1 MWKWE
6 AEGQPKAT
14 VVLFHNAYE
23 HHGRHAWL
31 IERFRTAGMHVI
43 AGDLPGHGSRGTD
56 VHDEAI
62 QEYRDFAGRLVKAG
76 LAESVPLFLYG
87 HGLGGLL
94 AADQARLEG
103 QACAGLILTS
113 PWFALDHLPPKM
125 KGALSGIGK
134 IASGIKF
141 NHRITEEMLTR
152 SQENGSPENGIP
164 SYQPVATAGWYR
176 ELNLYM
182 KEMSELP
189 AAGVPPVLLHTGG
202 KDTIANRG
210 AAREWLVREGR
221 EEFQYKTWKNC
232 RHDIFLEPEKEEV
245 FLYTE
250 AFINSVL
257 RSLGYVA

>member
-6 AEGQPKAT
+6 TEGQPKAT

-56 VHDEAI
+56 VHDEAM
-62 QEYRDFAGRLVKAG
+62 QEYREYAGQLVKAG
-76 LAESVPLFLYG
+76 IEESVPLFFYG

-94 AADQARLEG
+94 AADQARQAG
-103 QACAGLILTS
+103 NACAGLILTS
-113 PWFALDHLPPKM
+113 PWFALNHLPPKM

-141 NHRITEEMLTR
+141 NHRITEDMLTR
-152 SQENGSPENGIP
+152 KPDPGGADASRQ
-164 SYQPVATAGWYR
+164 SYHPVATAGWYR
-176 ELNLYM
+176 ELNLYIR
-182 KEMSELP
+182 EMAELP
-189 AAGVPPVLLHTGG
+189 AADSPPVLLHLGG
-202 KDTIANRG
+202 KDEIADRK

-221 EEFQYKTWKNC
+221 SEFQFKTWKNC
-232 RHDIFLEPEKEEV
+232 RHDIFLEPEREEV

-250 AFINSVL
+250 SFINSVL

>member
-23 HHGRHAWL
+23 YHGRHAWL

-43 AGDLPGHGSRGTD
+43 AGDLPGHGSRGTE

-62 QEYRDFAGRLVKAG
+62 QEYREFAGQLVKAG

-94 AADQARLEG
+94 AADQARLMG
-103 QACAGLILTS
+103 NACAGLVLTS

-152 SQENGSPENGIP
+152 APEPGAAEGSRL
-164 SYQPVATAGWYR
+164 SYHPVATAGWYR
-176 ELNLYM
+176 ELALYM
-182 KEMSELP
+182 REMSELP
-189 AAGVPPVLLHTGG
+189 AAGGAPVLLHTGE
-202 KDTIANRG
+202 KDEIASRK
-210 AAREWLVREGR
+210 AAREWLVKEGR
-221 EEFQYKTWKNC
+221 EEFQYKMWNNC
-232 RHDIFLEPEKEEV
+232 RHDIFHEPEKEEV